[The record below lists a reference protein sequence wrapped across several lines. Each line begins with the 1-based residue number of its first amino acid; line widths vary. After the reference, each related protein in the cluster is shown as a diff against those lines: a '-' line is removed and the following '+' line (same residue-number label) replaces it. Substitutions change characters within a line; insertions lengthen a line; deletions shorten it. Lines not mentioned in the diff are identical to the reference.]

1 MIAVLRLV
9 MLLGVTLLS
18 GCASPVFIDTWA
30 DSKATPLKFKGEKV
44 VAVVVMKGEASRRV
58 AEDRLAKKITARG
71 AQGLAM
77 YSLLPGAN
85 MSDEAATRAALEKE
99 GVKGLIV
106 IRPINA
112 DKEVDVTHSTYYEP
126 YYQNYWGGY
135 YGYGWGAPYYG
146 MGMGTTSSSTTV
158 SEVTVIYFETLVYSL
173 KDNKLVWVGRS
184 KATYSD
190 NMTALV
196 NELAAATTSEL
207 KKAKLIK

>member
-1 MIAVLRLV
+1 MIAALRLLALV
-9 MLLGVTLLS
+9 GIALLS
-18 GCASPVFIDTWA
+18 GCASSVFIDTWA

-71 AQGLAM
+71 AKGLTM

-85 MSDEAATRAALEKE
+85 MSDEAATRAELEKE
-99 GVKGLIV
+99 GVKGVIV
-106 IRPINA
+106 LRPINS
-112 DKEVDVTHSTYYEP
+112 DRETSVTHATYYEP

-146 MGMGTTSSSTTV
+146 MGMGTSSSSTTV

-173 KDNKLVWVGRS
+173 QDNKLVWAGRS

-190 NMTALV
+190 DLTVLV
-196 NELAAATTSEL
+196 NELAAETTKEL
-207 KKAKLIK
+207 KKAKLIR

>member
-1 MIAVLRLV
+1 MSAALRLLALV
-9 MLLGVTLLS
+9 GVILLS

-85 MSDEAATRAALEKE
+85 VSDEAATRAELEKA
-99 GVKGLIV
+99 GVKGLIA
-106 IRPINA
+106 IRPINT
-112 DKEVDVTHSTYYEP
+112 DKEVTSTHSTYYEP

-135 YGYGWGAPYYG
+135 YGYGWGSPYYG
-146 MGMGTTSSSTTV
+146 MGMGGSSNSTRVT
-158 SEVTVIYFETLVYSL
+158 ETTVIYFETLVYSL
-173 KDNKLVWVGRS
+173 PENKLVWAGRS

-190 NMTALV
+190 DLTTLV
-196 NELAAATTSEL
+196 NDLAAATTSEL